1 MEVQKI
7 QNPNNGL
14 KAKRKTFPRWL
25 KWTLGLAMIL
35 ALGSYLLIPKFKNTS
50 ISVNTVKLELQD
62 LKKTVVANGSLAA
75 AHEQEFFTPVDST
88 LMEINVKV
96 GDRVKKGK
104 VLGRLDTLELGRR
117 YEEAKAILA
126 GKEASLAKAKA
137 QNDDLMLN
145 QVEKR
150 YKKAKA
156 QLERKQYLYEEGAVT
171 AEEVETAEVEF
182 AQAETEY
189 QETLIRIK
197 ESATDKEISSLQAQV
212 DLAIQE
218 VAQAKERLSLATFVA
233 EEDGVVLY
241 VGAEK
246 GSRVQEGSRLLVIGN
261 DETLEVTANV
271 NEMDAG
277 SLEVGQKVEI
287 TCAVLPGKM
296 YQGEVSRVAAA
307 AVSQIINGSD
317 LVSVPVT
324 VKLTGKNDGLKLGY
338 TVDLIVTT
346 MEKDNIL
353 MVPMEALS
361 EHEGNMLAYV
371 VENGIVHEC
380 EVKTETGNELYD
392 MVISGLKEGDEV
404 ILNPLADI
412 KEGQEVTVQPIGE
425 KND

>member
-1 MEVQKI
+1 MELQKM
-7 QNPNNGL
+7 QEPNNGVKL
-14 KAKRKTFPRWL
+14 KGKTFPRWL
-25 KWTLGLAMIL
+25 KWILGLTMIL
-35 ALGSYLLIPKFKNTS
+35 ALGGYLLLPKLKNNS
-50 ISVNTVKLELQD
+50 ISVNTVKLERQD

-104 VLGRLDTLELGRR
+104 VLGRLDTLELGRI

-145 QVEKR
+145 QVETR
-150 YKKAKA
+150 YKKAKT
-156 QLERKQYLYEEGAVT
+156 QLERKQYLYEEGAAT

-182 AQAETEY
+182 VQAETEY
-189 QETLIRIK
+189 QEILIKVK
-197 ESATDKEISSLQAQV
+197 ESATEKEISSLQAQV
-212 DLAIQE
+212 DLAVQE

-233 EEDGVVLY
+233 SENGVVLY

-246 GSRVQEGSRLLVIGN
+246 GNRVQEGSRLLVIGN
-261 DETLEVTANV
+261 DKTLEVTANV

-287 TCAVLPGKM
+287 TCVVLPGKV

-307 AVSQIINGSD
+307 AVSQSINGSD

-324 VKLTGKNDGLKLGY
+324 VKLTGKNDGLRLGY

-346 MEKDNIL
+346 IERDQVL
-353 MVPMEALS
+353 MVPMEAVTDY
-361 EHEGNMLAYV
+361 EGKKVAYV
-371 VENGIVHEC
+371 VENGLVHER
-380 EVKTETGNELYD
+380 EIRTETGNELYD
-392 MVISGLKEGDEV
+392 VVISGVKEDAEV
-404 ILNPLADI
+404 ILNPTDDI
-412 KEGQEVTVQPIGE
+412 KEGQEVTVQVAGE